1 MEIDKS
7 LLERVGEHTPV
18 LLTGVGIA
26 GMLANIYRSVNY
38 SNIGREL
45 KWVSY
50 RARYENIK
58 IEQGRHSNNWL
69 KRHGY
74 PMKRKPSKKR
84 KGF

>member
-7 LLERVGEHTPV
+7 LSEKVRRFTPV
-18 LLTGVGIA
+18 MLTVTGVA
-26 GMLANIYRSVNY
+26 GMLANMYVNV
-38 SNIGREL
+38 NANKIRRKL
-45 KWVSY
+45 KWTVY